1 MTERRRF
8 VESGKEEMVLK
19 TRMDKETVGVEDGS
33 KTVLS
38 VAGPTLTLPQYF
50 IIYCLFSHGH
60 RLVVECESGQPP
72 SP

>member
-1 MTERRRF
+1 
-8 VESGKEEMVLK
+8 MVLK

-60 RLVVECESGQPP
+60 RICFLEFEVVYPKHKTVF
-72 SP
+72 